1 MELTDGL
8 WNEEISVSFF
18 NTLTF
23 KKDKL
28 ASKFY
33 LAVYA
38 YDASDI
44 TVSVLVKRL
53 DQSKTNATN
62 NTTGNTT

>member
-8 WNEEISVSFF
+8 SNEEISVSFF

-28 ASKFY
+28 AKNFY

-62 NTTGNTT
+62 NTTDNTT